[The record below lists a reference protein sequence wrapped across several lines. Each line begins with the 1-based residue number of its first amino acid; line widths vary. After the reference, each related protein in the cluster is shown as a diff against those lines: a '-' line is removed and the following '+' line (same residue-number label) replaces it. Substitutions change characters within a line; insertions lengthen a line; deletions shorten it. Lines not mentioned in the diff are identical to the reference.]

1 MAYFEWASDMVI
13 DHDGPIDQDHR
24 RLVAQVNRL
33 HDATSQGSG
42 QEIVA
47 GLLEELL
54 ADTKEHLAHEE
65 RFMASV
71 GFPES
76 EAHRKGHDHS
86 LCGRAGA
93 LKRAVRRRQPH
104 RGHPP
109 VATAARLVVAA
120 HSPQRQRSALV
131 SGQAKAPEG
140 SKKILMPWA

>member
-54 ADTKEHLAHEE
+54 ADTKEHLVHEE
-65 RFMASV
+65 RFIASV

-76 EAHRKGHDHS
+76 ETHRNGHDHFVAELVRLKELYEGGSPTVATRLSQLLRDWLS
-86 LCGRAGA
+86 LHIRRNDKEVRLFLDKQRRLKA
-93 LKRAVRRRQPH
+93 LKK
-104 RGHPP
+104 
-109 VATAARLVVAA
+109 
-120 HSPQRQRSALV
+120 S
-131 SGQAKAPEG
+131 
-140 SKKILMPWA
+140 

>member
-65 RFMASV
+65 RFLASV

-76 EAHRKGHDHS
+76 EAHRKGHDTLWPS
-86 LCGRAGA
+86 WC
-93 LKRAVRRRQPH
+93 V
-104 RGHPP
+104 
-109 VATAARLVVAA
+109 
-120 HSPQRQRSALV
+120 
-131 SGQAKAPEG
+131 
-140 SKKILMPWA
+140 

>member
-76 EAHRKGHDHS
+76 EAHRKGHDRFVAELVRLKELYESGSPTVATRLPQLLRDWLS
-86 LCGRAGA
+86 LHIRRNDKEVRLFLDKQRRLKA
-93 LKRAVRRRQPH
+93 LKK
-104 RGHPP
+104 
-109 VATAARLVVAA
+109 
-120 HSPQRQRSALV
+120 S
-131 SGQAKAPEG
+131 
-140 SKKILMPWA
+140 

>member
-86 LCGRAGA
+86 RCGRAGA
-93 LKRAVRRRQPH
+93 FRTCSQSP
-104 RGHPP
+104 RGC
-109 VATAARLVVAA
+109 AVAA
-120 HSPQRQRSALV
+120 SGGLRRCKSSP
-131 SGQAKAPEG
+131 
-140 SKKILMPWA
+140 